1 MDEQIDNGDQS
12 IYVVQLEVRLQIFLV
27 EYVFNLFPFLYLL
40 SYDSESKRICNEFP
54 LNAI

>member
-12 IYVVQLEVRLQIFLV
+12 IYVVQLELRLQIFLV

-40 SYDSESKRICNEFP
+40 SYDRIKKNM
-54 LNAI
+54 